1 MLGVFVSDVT
11 LPSLEDRV
19 QDGDQV
25 LEVNGQSVGKPEDSF
40 TVEPSNKGHYG
51 TNDFVHCREV
61 IPISE
66 VK

>member
-11 LPSLEDRV
+11 LPSLEDRL

-25 LEVNGQSVGKPEDSF
+25 LEVNGQSVGKQEDSV
-40 TVEPSNKGHYG
+40 TVEPSNKGRCG
-51 TNDFVHCREV
+51 TNDFVPYREV
-61 IPISE
+61 VPISG